1 MKKNKKEAKV
11 EKVIEK
17 EKVGLVPF
25 VIAWLSFIPIVGVF
39 FALIAIMLGLSSE
52 KEGAKKL
59 TLLGLIGF
67 LYSIVIYG
75 VVIYLEL
82 KSQGLGA

>member
-1 MKKNKKEAKV
+1 MKKNKKE
-11 EKVIEK
+11 
-17 EKVGLVPF
+17 
-25 VIAWLSFIPIVGVF
+25 
-39 FALIAIMLGLSSE
+39 AIMLGLSSE

-75 VVIYLEL
+75 IVIYLEL
-82 KSQGLGA
+82 ESKGLGA